1 MKRDLFGWLGVVLL
15 LLGGLTL
22 SAPFVLQAIDSAG
35 QTASA
40 ESAALP
46 TPDGRRMIEEAKAY
60 NEGLAGRPQSV
71 LGEAGDAFSGASYSG
86 EDKEYRGL
94 LDADGEGTMGAV
106 RYPRLHISLPVRD
119 ATDAVTLERSAGH
132 LYGTSLPVGGESTH
146 AVVAAHRGLAD
157 RLMFTNLGFAKKG
170 DLFEIDVQG
179 ERLYY
184 KVTDI
189 RVTGPDDVRPLA
201 IEKGRDLVT
210 LYTCTPYGVNT
221 QRLLVTGERTD
232 APSGGDPG
240 PVERLP
246 DWLVPLVPLWGLLG
260 VSVGRAVRG
269 PRRRRGRHAKR

>member
-60 NEGLAGRPQSV
+60 NEGLSARPQSV

-86 EDKEYRGL
+86 GDKEYRGL

-106 RYPRLHISLPVRD
+106 RYPRLHISLPVRHG
-119 ATDAVTLERSAGH
+119 TDAATLEKSAGH

-157 RLMFTNLGFAKKG
+157 RLMFTNLGLAKRG

-179 ERLYY
+179 ERLRY

-201 IEKGRDLVT
+201 IEKGRDLVRPS
-210 LYTCTPYGVNT
+210 TPA
-221 QRLLVTGERTD
+221 RHTG
-232 APSGGDPG
+232 
-240 PVERLP
+240 
-246 DWLVPLVPLWGLLG
+246 
-260 VSVGRAVRG
+260 
-269 PRRRRGRHAKR
+269 

>member
-22 SAPFVLQAIDSAG
+22 SAPFALQAIDSAG

-60 NEGLAGRPQSV
+60 NESLAGKPQSV
-71 LGEAGDAFSGASYSG
+71 LGEAGDAFSGGSYSG

-106 RYPRLHISLPVRD
+106 RYPRLHISLPVRHG
-119 ATDAVTLERSAGH
+119 TDAVTLERSAGH

-179 ERLYY
+179 
-184 KVTDI
+184 
-189 RVTGPDDVRPLA
+189 G
-201 IEKGRDLVT
+201 
-210 LYTCTPYGVNT
+210 
-221 QRLLVTGERTD
+221 
-232 APSGGDPG
+232 SGCIT
-240 PVERLP
+240 R
-246 DWLVPLVPLWGLLG
+246 
-260 VSVGRAVRG
+260 
-269 PRRRRGRHAKR
+269 